1 MTAPKQMT
9 ASYLPLSA
17 ERVHRSRDQL
27 RGDEFVEARAN
38 DADLEALCNE
48 ISFEC
53 VHVISFRL
61 LGTVVS
67 FSKAQLPDSLVN

>member
-1 MTAPKQMT
+1 MRQVNVFPFHVVTN
-9 ASYLPLSA
+9 
-17 ERVHRSRDQL
+17 ERIHRSRNQL
-27 RGDEFVEARAN
+27 RGDEFVEARTN